1 MTNETAAPGCIE
13 INTPKTSVAR
23 SIILIV
29 HANIK
34 YYVAEVYIVQKD
46 QNSVCLATP
55 ARVSVYLHK
64 VVVEICCLI
73 PGGGISQH
81 SLTIIC

>member
-1 MTNETAAPGCIE
+1 MIVAASFFLKVFKHDCVSSLYLVPGIVLDQLVSNNYTMINETPAPGCIE

-34 YYVAEVYIVQKD
+34 YFVA
-46 QNSVCLATP
+46 
-55 ARVSVYLHK
+55 K
-64 VVVEICCLI
+64 V
-73 PGGGISQH
+73 
-81 SLTIIC
+81 